1 MEQRFIDDKR
11 SQEFLN
17 FLHQFPLKYSF
28 NRKKHR
34 LTIEDGANEPV
45 LHFRLPITKIFNGL
59 ENSLLES
66 EFENYVLVM
75 IRAGIA
81 SVGLFE
87 NYQNTDH
94 KVFRAYMVRKKQ
106 GKSQIKYLKTK
117 GKSRAGSR
125 VRLAETLEFF
135 NEINERLNR
144 YFTDHRI
151 DRIGIACSETL
162 LPYIFTAKTIP
173 PFEKKDPRI
182 FKIPKHIQ
190 NPTFESLLETN
201 SFLLQGELLLSPK
214 GLEIWNAFDQKD
226 SLSSQPQDNDW

>member
-1 MEQRFIDDKR
+1 MKHISKFEVTITFNKR
-11 SQEFLN
+11 RN
-17 FLHQFPLKYSF
+17 K
-28 NRKKHR
+28 
-34 LTIEDGANEPV
+34 LTIENKDKESI
-45 LHFRLPITKIFNGL
+45 LYFRLPLTKTFDDQT
-59 ENSLLES
+59 NSLVNS
-66 EFENYVLVM
+66 ELENYVLIM

-87 NYQNTDH
+87 HFQNTDH
-94 KVFRAYMVRKKQ
+94 RVFRAYMVRKKQ

-201 SFLLQGELLLSPK
+201 SFLLQGELLVAPK
-214 GLEIWNAFDQKD
+214 GLDIWNSFDQTD
-226 SLSSQPQDNDW
+226 SLSSHPQDNDW